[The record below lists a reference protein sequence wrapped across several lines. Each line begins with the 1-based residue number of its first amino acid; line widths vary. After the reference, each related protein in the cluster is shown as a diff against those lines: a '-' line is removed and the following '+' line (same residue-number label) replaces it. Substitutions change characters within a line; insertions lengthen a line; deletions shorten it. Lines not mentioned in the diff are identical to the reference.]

1 MLVVTAMRMKF
12 SSCTIFIETRL
23 KNKKVVVFFG
33 PKLSLPGKAPDH
45 QEVDFVIVDLDL
57 KAIIRI
63 ESTQTLN
70 RET

>member
-1 MLVVTAMRMKF
+1 MA
-12 SSCTIFIETRL
+12 IGAPDGA
-23 KNKKVVVFFG
+23 NKKVVVFFG
-33 PKLSLPGKAPDH
+33 PKLSLPGKAPDR

-57 KAIIRI
+57 KVIISI